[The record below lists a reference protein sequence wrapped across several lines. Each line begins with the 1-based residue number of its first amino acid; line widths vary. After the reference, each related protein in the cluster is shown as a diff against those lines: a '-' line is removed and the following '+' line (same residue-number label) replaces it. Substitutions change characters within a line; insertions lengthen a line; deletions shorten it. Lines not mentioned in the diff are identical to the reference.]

1 MNVTMLRLKYY
12 ISYLTKYVQQSQYG
26 WLSKLLSKVE
36 EEEEVD
42 DE

>member
-1 MNVTMLRLKYY
+1 MNVTLLRLKYY

-36 EEEEVD
+36 EEEVD